1 MNFMRI
7 ENGKEDMMINFDLV
21 SGIYKVGKNTIR
33 IEIIDSNPII
43 MSGTDR
49 DERFE
54 MIAGTIDEVQE
65 GELNE

>member
-21 SGIYKVGKNTIR
+21 SGIYKVGTDTIR
-33 IEIIDSNPII
+33 IEIIDSKPII